1 MTEVKAKNPNSS
13 ARLVIVLFL
22 ISAIVALCLGLVNY
36 ITADRIEAIKAEKTA
51 AAMAEVMPGGY
62 EFQAVTA
69 EWADPV
75 VSAYAALS
83 GADTQG
89 YVVEVVIAG
98 SQGDIDMLV
107 GVDLEGCVTG
117 VAIVDMQETAGLGDK
132 AADADWRS
140 QFVGASGQVAVTKDG
155 GTIDAITGATV
166 TSRAVANG
174 VNAALTAAGSLLG

>member
-1 MTEVKAKNPNSS
+1 
-13 ARLVIVLFL
+13 
-22 ISAIVALCLGLVNY
+22 
-36 ITADRIEAIKAEKTA
+36 
-51 AAMAEVMPGGY
+51 MPGGY

-107 GVDLEGCVTG
+107 GVDLEGSPDFTVIASAYG
-117 VAIVDMQETAGLGDK
+117 IPSLVLDDEDRISETLERFLGTKGSCILICEVHPD
-132 AADADWRS
+132 
-140 QFVGASGQVAVTKDG
+140 VGTND
-155 GTIDAITGATV
+155 
-166 TSRAVANG
+166 
-174 VNAALTAAGSLLG
+174 